1 MGMDFYTITN
11 QVALGL
17 LVTGL
22 LESGGDDL
30 LAGTISVQACVLSL
44 LEKHVTSPAVLD
56 K

>member
-1 MGMDFYTITN
+1 MKMVSHTTTN

-17 LVTGL
+17 PVTGL

-44 LEKHVTSPAVLD
+44 LEKHVTSPAVLN